1 MVALGVAIPSAP
13 GFIGTFHLSAQYGF
27 MFFAVSA
34 EDAFSAAI
42 LLHASFFFPS
52 VLLGVLAFIRIQAVV
67 GKIDIEEMAHKK

>member
-1 MVALGVAIPSAP
+1 MVAFGVMVPSAP

-34 EDAFSAAI
+34 EDAFSAAV

-52 VLLGVLAFIRIQAVV
+52 VLLGVLAFIRMQTIF
-67 GKIDIEEMAHKK
+67 GKIDVEALTNKD